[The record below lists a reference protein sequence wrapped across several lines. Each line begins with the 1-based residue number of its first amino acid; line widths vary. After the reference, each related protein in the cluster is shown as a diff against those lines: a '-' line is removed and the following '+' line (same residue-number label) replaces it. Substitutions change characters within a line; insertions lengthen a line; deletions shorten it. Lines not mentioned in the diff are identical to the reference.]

1 MMRRI
6 PRLVLLGSGLLLSGT
21 DQAQATGTCTSYTT
35 GTQVGTITDTGVNE
49 ASGVAASQQN
59 PGIYWTHNDSGNS
72 GDLIALAE
80 DGSVVARYSVSNAT
94 NIDWEDIALGPCPEA
109 CACIF
114 LADTGDNLH
123 FRARKTIYRLPEPVI
138 GIDEGQTQDAEP
150 LEFTYPNDD
159 KWDAET
165 LLVDPR
171 SGDMYVVNKDY
182 DNPVAK
188 VFLYPANATNNPAA
202 LVQVGEINFAG
213 LTSTVATGGDVTA
226 DAGRVV
232 VRTLSHALEFG
243 VPAGASLSAAFA
255 TTPKV
260 VALPSSSQGEAI
272 GYTADGMALMTLSEN
287 VPSPVYK
294 VSCSNGTPVTAP
306 EPELGTACEP
316 ASGCRVAAPAILV
329 GQGHRGT
336 FSTALVFS
344 TALLAILGRR
354 QRKRS

>member
-6 PRLVLLGSGLLLSGT
+6 PTLVMLGAGLLASPAL
-21 DQAQATGTCTSYTT
+21 ATASGTCTAYGT
-35 GTQVGTITDTGVNE
+35 GAQVGTIADTGVNE
-49 ASGVAASQQN
+49 ASGVAASHQN

-80 DGSVVARYSVSNAT
+80 DGSVVARFSVSNAT

-123 FRARKTIYRLPEPVI
+123 FRARKTLYRLPEPVI
-138 GIDEGQTQDAEP
+138 GIDDGQTQDAEP

-182 DNPVAK
+182 DSPVAK
-188 VFLYPANATNNPAA
+188 VFLYPANAPSNPTV
-202 LVQVGEINFAG
+202 LVQVGEISFAG
-213 LTSTVATGGDVTA
+213 LSSTFATGGDVTA
-226 DAGRVV
+226 DGGRVV
-232 VRTLSHALEFG
+232 VRTLTHAVEFD
-243 VPAGASLSAAFA
+243 VPAGAALSAAFA
-255 TTPKV
+255 TTPRV

-272 GYTADGMALMTLSEN
+272 GYTADGMALLTLSEN

-294 VSCSNGTPVTAP
+294 VSCTNGTPVTAP
-306 EPELGTACEP
+306 EPELATACEP
-316 ASGCRVAAPAILV
+316 AGGCRVAAPAMLGGDGSTGTLATVLV
-329 GQGHRGT
+329 
-336 FSTALVFS
+336 LS
-344 TALLAILGRR
+344 TALLAIPARR
-354 QRKRS
+354 RHKKP